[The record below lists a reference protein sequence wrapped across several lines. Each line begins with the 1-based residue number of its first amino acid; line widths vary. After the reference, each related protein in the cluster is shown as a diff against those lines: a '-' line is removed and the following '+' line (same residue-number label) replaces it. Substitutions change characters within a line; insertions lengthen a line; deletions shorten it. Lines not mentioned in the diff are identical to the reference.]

1 MLALDG
7 HIVSH
12 ILLYDHNR
20 FQLHCSWGETA
31 GHLNWLE
38 NITRASVN
46 MVIELK
52 SFKIYKFCRL

>member
-31 GHLNWLE
+31 GLLNWLE
-38 NITRASVN
+38 NITRASV

-52 SFKIYKFCRL
+52 SFKNF

>member
-20 FQLHCSWGETA
+20 FQLHCSWGET
-31 GHLNWLE
+31 GGLE
-38 NITRASVN
+38 DQS
-46 MVIELK
+46 L
-52 SFKIYKFCRL
+52 SQHGY